1 MFGFSLYEDFR
12 EFIMAL
18 NKNAVRYLV
27 VGGYAVV
34 YHGYNRTTG
43 DLDIWVEQTEE
54 NYKKLVR
61 AFLDFGFPT
70 NAFSKQDFL
79 DNQKDV
85 YTFGR
90 PPVCIEILTGVK
102 GLEFDSAFQNTLK
115 IKLDEIEVNIIDLP
129 DLLKAKRAANRH
141 KDLDDIQHLTD

>member
-12 EFIMAL
+12 EFIIAL

-79 DNQKDV
+79 DNQNEL
-85 YTFGR
+85 
-90 PPVCIEILTGVK
+90 C
-102 GLEFDSAFQNTLK
+102 LK
-115 IKLDEIEVNIIDLP
+115 TSFETNIFIVSYIFLCYR
-129 DLLKAKRAANRH
+129 KSH
-141 KDLDDIQHLTD
+141 S